1 MRLIVSASAI
11 ATVPVLFAMNI
22 LEEESTKKTTKVPLC
37 EAVFVMEMEE
47 SEKFSDK
54 QSDILEYSRTES
66 EQNSSENDGN
76 FSNKKQKSYVK
87 KRRSSIDM
95 YYDAYAKPSK
105 KGEEKLKKI
114 KEGKASR

>member
-1 MRLIVSASAI
+1 
-11 ATVPVLFAMNI
+11 
-22 LEEESTKKTTKVPLC
+22 
-37 EAVFVMEMEE
+37 MEMEE